1 MKLSKICEILGLKF
15 SGEDL
20 EVSALNSLKNASAS
34 ELSYCDSQKNAKF
47 VADSKAGV
55 LLVAKGMSVPSS
67 AVALECDNPH
77 LAFAILSKY
86 FAKPLLGEKIAPKIA
101 NSANIMP
108 NVYVGLNSQIGEN
121 CMIMHG
127 AFIGEN
133 VKIGDDCII
142 HPNAVIYNDTIIG
155 NRCEIQ
161 ANAVIGSDGFGYA
174 HTKDGRHVK
183 IYHNGNV
190 VLEDD
195 VEIGACTTIDRAVF
209 ETTLIKK
216 CTKIDNLVQIG
227 HNCVL
232 GEGCLIVSQTGL
244 AGSTTLGRN
253 VVMGGQSGTKGHIDI
268 GDFAQVAARGGVS
281 RDLEGGKAY
290 AGYHPIM
297 EIKEHLKFNAKI
309 LKFFKDK

>member
-1 MKLSKICEILGLKF
+1 MKLSKICEILGLEF
-15 SGEDL
+15 GGEDL
-20 EVSALNSLKNASAS
+20 EVSALNSLKNATAN
-34 ELSYCDSQKNAKF
+34 ELTYCDSDKNEKF
-47 VADSKAGV
+47 IMESRAGAI
-55 LLVAKGMSVPSS
+55 LVKPNTHLPISMIP
-67 AVALECDNPH
+67 LTCENPH

-86 FAKPLLGEKIAPKIA
+86 FAKPLLGEKNAPKVA
-101 NSANIMP
+101 SSANIMP
-108 NVYVGLNSQIGEN
+108 NVYIGSNSQIGEN
-121 CMIMHG
+121 CVIMHG

-183 IYHNGNV
+183 IYHNGIV
-190 VLEDD
+190 ELEDD

-216 CTKIDNLVQIG
+216 FTKVDNLVQIG
-227 HNCVL
+227 HNCIL

-253 VVMGGQSGTKGHIDI
+253 VVMGGQSGSAGHVSV
-268 GDFAQVAARGGVS
+268 GDFAQVAARGGVNRS
-281 RDLEGGKAY
+281 LEGGKAY

-297 EIKEHLKFNAKI
+297 EIKEHLKFSAKI
-309 LKFFKDK
+309 VRFFKDK